1 MKTIGKMTDQQEVPV
16 VDATIIWE
24 CPACTKTNGTK
35 AFYRCFTRF
44 VYCSNCDKK
53 AIPNT
58 EWRSDET
65 P

>member
-1 MKTIGKMTDQQEVPV
+1 MLVNVSIVWVCGALTATLMSCVWLGHKMVLRSEGK
-16 VDATIIWE
+16 I
-24 CPACTKTNGTK
+24 
-35 AFYRCFTRF
+35 RCTRF